1 ALRDVL
7 RLQSET
13 ARRRDVLQVHRTE
26 RRPQSHE
33 RLDDLVD
40 VGRVE
45 HQRDRVQV
53 RERLEEHGLA
63 LHDGQRRLR
72 PNVAEPEY
80 RGAVAHHGDEAVRPR
95 VTRGQGGVIG
105 DGTTDL
111 RYTGR
116 VGDGQVTRLLDRVGG
131 GHRELAAL
139 MTGEDVF
146 VAH

>member
-1 ALRDVL
+1 
-7 RLQSET
+7 
-13 ARRRDVLQVHRTE
+13 
-26 RRPQSHE
+26 E

-111 RYTGR
+111 RYTGPVR
-116 VGDGQVTRLLDRVGG
+116 DGQVTRLLDRVGG

-146 VAH
+146 VAHLRLGHVNLHRGKQGTQRTASPGDVGSSTR